1 MTVQET
7 LSDNI
12 LGILDIARYAPSVH
26 NTQPWVVQ
34 LANES
39 IVVTIN
45 PDYRLRDG
53 DPTGRQTT
61 ISLGIFA
68 EALSIAAAVYDLR
81 ASDFQLDQD
90 GCTIAFNE
98 ASAVDKPD
106 VELLKNRCTDRSIY
120 KSTDISAETLAS
132 ITNFDKPASID
143 VLATNDRDIIEV
155 VAKLTS
161 QGIGLAMSSP
171 GFRTELSEYLVTP
184 WSKKSR
190 GIATRSLY
198 ISRLLQPFEPWL
210 VKSGVITGPEA
221 KLEKRR
227 WQSASAIVFI
237 CSEGDMQGS
246 WFDVGRAYLRT
257 SLAIEAAGLSQATS
271 AAIVEASDFHEDV
284 ENVLSTTKRIQ
295 AVIRIGRGKT
305 QRFHSPRVSADELL
319 ATSN

>member
-1 MTVQET
+1 MAVKET

-12 LGILDIARYAPSVH
+12 LGILEIARYAPSVH
-26 NTQPWVVQ
+26 NTQPWVVKP
-34 LANES
+34 ADES
-39 IVVTIN
+39 VVITI
-45 PDYRLRDG
+45 DSQHRLQDG
-53 DPTGRQTT
+53 DPTGRETI

-68 EALSIAAAVYDLR
+68 EALGIAAATFGLK

-90 GCTIAFNE
+90 GCTVAFNE
-98 ASAVDKPD
+98 APAVENQD

-120 KSTDISAETLAS
+120 KPIDVSAETLAS
-132 ITNFDKPASID
+132 VTHFDRPASVD
-143 VLATNDRDIIEV
+143 VLATNDRDVIEA

-161 QGIGLAMSSP
+161 QGISLAMSSP

-184 WSKKSR
+184 WSRRTR

-198 ISRLLQPFEPWL
+198 IPRLLQPFEPWL
-210 VKSGVITGPEA
+210 VKSGLITGPEA

-227 WQSASAIVFI
+227 WQSAGAIVFI

-271 AAIVEASDFHEDV
+271 AAIVEASDFHEDI
-284 ENVLSTTKRIQ
+284 ENVLGTTKRIQ
-295 AVIRIGRGKT
+295 AIIRVGRGKIH
-305 QRFHSPRVSADELL
+305 RFHSPRVSADELL